1 MNVNGK
7 LHTVLSILIW
17 QGCTCT
23 CTEMQVNTGSN
34 HIQDNTFQSLLTINT
49 DTFKEAN
56 KNLKK
61 PQTVTLLLKLLFI
74 VQAVNTH
81 RITNV
86 VLCKHILH
94 IHALLYMKRLW
105 RFGYHVQ
112 RKTQQ
117 MPVEQN

>member
-1 MNVNGK
+1 
-7 LHTVLSILIW
+7 
-17 QGCTCT
+17 
-23 CTEMQVNTGSN
+23 MQVNTGSN
-34 HIQDNTFQSLLTINT
+34 HIQANTFQSLLTINT

-94 IHALLYMKRLW
+94 IHALYMKRLW

>member
-7 LHTVLSILIW
+7 LTVLSILIW
-17 QGCTCT
+17 QGSP
-23 CTEMQVNTGSN
+23 EMQVNTESN
-34 HIQDNTFQSLLTINT
+34 HIQANTFQSLLTINT

-81 RITNV
+81 QITNV